1 MRKGRASLLAL
12 LSLSGILLCMSSLT
26 LAENSQQK
34 TQKISVCIDDWPPH
48 INRDGNNNYGPLMV
62 AVSRTFNL
70 AGYEVLPVWAP
81 WQRCM
86 ENVELGI
93 WDASP
98 GWAKTLVRERHL
110 LFSSPLQSSYHLF
123 MFRKKTQFDWNEWQD
138 LDGLTI
144 GVTSGYNYGKAFD
157 KHLNENVF
165 MPESAESDAANVK
178 KLVSGELDLFLV
190 NQNTAWSIANKYLS
204 ADEVSQLAIHPKPV
218 SENRPSHLI
227 FSNNDRGKVL
237 MRKFNEA
244 AEKMKQNGELSE
256 LFDYLRH

>member
-1 MRKGRASLLAL
+1 MKKRRGSLIAL
-12 LSLSGILLCMSSLT
+12 LSLSGILLSISSLT

-48 INRDGNNNYGPLMV
+48 INRDGNNNHGPLMV

-70 AGYEVLPVWAP
+70 AGHEVLPVWAP

-98 GWAKTLVRERHL
+98 GWSKTPVRERHL
-110 LFSSPLQSSYHLF
+110 LFSSPLTSSYHLF

-138 LDGLTI
+138 LKGLTI

-157 KHLNENVF
+157 KHLNEKLF
-165 MPESAESDAANVK
+165 KPKTAESDAANVK
-178 KLVSGELDLFLV
+178 KLVNGELDLFVV
-190 NQNTAWSIANKYLS
+190 NKNTAWSIANKYLS
-204 ADEVSQLAIHPKPV
+204 AEDVSQLALHPKPV
-218 SENRPSHLI
+218 SDNRPSHVI
-227 FSNNDRGKVL
+227 FSKSDKGKLL
-237 MRKFNEA
+237 MQDFNEA
-244 AEKMKQNGELSE
+244 AEQMKQNGEFSK